1 MLQRAA
7 EALGGM
13 DEVGRYLGVSDVRL
27 RIWMRGLIAP
37 PDEVFLRLVDLIS
50 DGPPPDRLFFRHDP
64 KRRRVP

>member
-7 EALGGM
+7 ETLGGTE
-13 DEVGRYLGVSDVRL
+13 EVGRYLDVSEIRV

-37 PDEVFLRLVDLIS
+37 PDEVFLKLVDLIS
-50 DGPPPDRLFFRHDP
+50 DGPPPDRLSFRLDP